1 MRHAYLILSLLLPVS
16 ASANTDLL
24 LQNKL
29 TVNIYRPV
37 SVVVTDDL
45 PKPCNNADEYA
56 CAVGAYGRGRCIIFI
71 RPDKM
76 QFLYHEI
83 QHCSGVTHTE
93 KGD

>member
-1 MRHAYLILSLLLPVS
+1 MRHAYIILALLLPVS
-16 ASANTDLL
+16 ASANTDLV
-24 LQNKL
+24 LQNKI

-45 PKPCNNADEYA
+45 PKQCDHADEYA
-56 CAVGAYGRGRCIIFI
+56 CAVGAYGSGRCIIFI